1 MGDRKSEIEN
11 PNAKLPMT
19 QSIAAKTAG
28 RLLSLDVFRGA
39 TIAGMMLVNNPGAW
53 AYIYPPFRHAAWN
66 GWTFTDLI
74 FPFFLWIV
82 GVAMTFS
89 FSKRLEQ
96 GADRTKLLL
105 HALQRAA
112 IIFAIGLFLSGF
124 PFGLLFGHQFSLA
137 GIRIPGVLQRIA
149 ICYFIASV
157 IVLYSGITW
166 QIRWTVLFLIVY
178 WILVKTVPVP
188 GFGVGVLE
196 PMGSLVWYI
205 DSTVLSG
212 HTWSG
217 APAPGFDPEGI
228 LSTLP
233 AIATTLFGVL
243 TGHFIRSDRGPEE
256 KTAWM
261 FVYGSALM
269 FAGVFMDNWL
279 PINKNLW
286 TSSYSVFMA
295 GIALNIFACCY
306 WLIDVRGNKRGTE
319 FFQIYGLNAITMFAL
334 AGLIGRLTAVWK
346 VTGPEGTPISL
357 KTYYYQLLFVPI
369 GDPMI
374 ASFLHS
380 VAFMLGLFAIAYL
393 MYRFN
398 VIIKV

>member
-1 MGDRKSEIEN
+1 LAIDDSNKEF
-11 PNAKLPMT
+11 PLA
-19 QSIAAKTAG
+19 QSVATKTSG

-39 TIAGMMLVNNPGAW
+39 TIAGMMMVNNPGAW
-53 AYIYPPFRHAAWN
+53 NYIYPPFRHAAWN

-89 FSKRLEQ
+89 FSKRVEQ
-96 GADRTKLLL
+96 GADRSKLLM
-105 HALQRAA
+105 HAFQRAVV
-112 IIFAIGLFLSGF
+112 IFAIGLFLNGF
-124 PFGLLFGHQFSLA
+124 PFGLLFGHQFSWA
-137 GIRIPGVLQRIA
+137 AIRIPGVLQRIG
-149 ICYFIASV
+149 ICYFIASL
-157 IVLYSGITW
+157 IVLYTGIVW
-166 QIRWTVLFLIVY
+166 QIRWTVIFLVVY
-178 WILVKTVPVP
+178 WILVKAVPVP
-188 GFGVGVLE
+188 GFGAGVLE
-196 PMGSLVWYI
+196 PMGSLAWYI

-243 TGHFIRSDRGPEE
+243 TGHFIRSERTPEE

-269 FAGVFMDNWL
+269 FAGLVMDNWL

-286 TSSYSVFMA
+286 TSSYTVFMA
-295 GIALNIFACCY
+295 GIALNIFAMCY
-306 WLIDVRGNKRGTE
+306 WLIDVKGSKGWTKP
-319 FFQIYGLNAITMFAL
+319 FQIYGLNAISMFAL
-334 AGLIGRLTAVWK
+334 AGLIGRLTTIWK
-346 VTGPEGTPISL
+346 VSGPDGSLISL
-357 KTYYYQLLFVPI
+357 KTWYYQLLFVPI

-380 VAFMLGLFAIAYL
+380 VAFMLGLYVIAYV